1 MKGGIEEPK
10 KIDCWILLS
19 LNYLNHK
26 LQGGLSMKQI
36 GNLVIMAVVLV
47 LFTAHVGFAAYN
59 HLGDT
64 DSVNFRTAYPDKV
77 GTKLDSCTLCHTGG
91 NYTPPGGKEST
102 LGSCQYCHAVT
113 NYGADLSEATLLKTL
128 NSYGL
133 AYKNNGRDAGALQRI
148 SGLDSDGD
156 GYSNAVEIAAIRYP
170 GDSKDDPSKAPAPYR
185 VFTREQLEQMPQHT
199 QFLLMNASKSDDS
212 YTQYSGVALE
222 NLIEAIMLD
231 SATGIT
237 VYSPDGF
244 ATYHPFSPSTNPNS
258 YHVFGIYPQGTF
270 YYDERADIAIHPP
283 DPPNYVNG
291 GWCNYSSPS
300 AAGRTNGSAIFNPEG
315 LKMMLAFKRDGEYLT
330 PGVLNS
336 QNKLDGEGPFR
347 VVPPQKNPGP
357 PDQRSSSK
365 NQGVIWPYDSYADH
379 NAGFSSRSVTIIKV
393 EPLPEG
399 TTDIDLLEAGWSYID
414 ANKIVVYGAIDPVP
428 TILEKLKGLISAIK
442 ETPDSAFR
450 NRLMDDL
457 LIIEI
462 MFVEWEVYFGAHSA
476 ALHNLQTGI
485 LTKTDGCISGSK
497 ADRNDWVIDCEVQ
510 KQLYW
515 AINEIVVLLNI
526 II

>member
-1 MKGGIEEPK
+1 
-10 KIDCWILLS
+10 
-19 LNYLNHK
+19 
-26 LQGGLSMKQI
+26 MKQI
-36 GNLVIMAVVLV
+36 RKLVFMAVVMGLV

-64 DSVNFRTAYPDKV
+64 DSVNFRSVYPEEV
-77 GTKLDSCTLCHTGG
+77 GTKLDSCTLCHSGG
-91 NYTPPGGKEST
+91 SYVSAGKTTT
-102 LGSCQYCHAVT
+102 LGSCQWCHYKT
-113 NYGADLSEATLLKTL
+113 NYGADDQYDATL
-128 NSYGL
+128 NAYGL
-133 AYKNNGRDAGALQRI
+133 AYKSAGRSIDGVRAI
-148 SGLDSDGD
+148 EDLDSDGD
-156 GYSNAVEIAAIRYP
+156 GYSNRVEIAAIRYP
-170 GDSKDDPSKAPAPYR
+170 GDPNDNPSKVPAPYR

-244 ATYHPFSPSTNPNS
+244 ATYHPFSASTNPNS

-283 DPPNYVNG
+283 DPPDYLNG

-365 NQGVIWPYDSYADH
+365 TQGVIWPYDSYADH
-379 NAGFSSRSVTIIKV
+379 NAGFSSRSVTIIRV

-428 TILEKLKGLISAIK
+428 TIVEKLKGLIASIK
-442 ETPDSAFR
+442 ETPDKAFR
-450 NRLMDDL
+450 NRLLDEVLM
-457 LIIEI
+457 IEL
-462 MFVEWEVYFGAHSA
+462 MFIKAEVEHGAYKA
-476 ALHNLQTGI
+476 ALWSLQNYI
-485 LTKTDGCISGSK
+485 QTKTDGCISGSR
-497 ADRNDWVIDCEVQ
+497 ADRNDWVTDCNIQ
-510 KQLYW
+510 RQFYW
-515 AINEIVVLLNI
+515 ALNEIIVLLKI
-526 II
+526 LV